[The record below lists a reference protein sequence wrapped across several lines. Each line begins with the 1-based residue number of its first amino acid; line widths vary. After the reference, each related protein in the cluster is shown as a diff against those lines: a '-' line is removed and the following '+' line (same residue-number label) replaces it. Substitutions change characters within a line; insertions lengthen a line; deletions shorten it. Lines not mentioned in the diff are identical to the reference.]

1 MIVYFAR
8 CGVKPTRTM
17 RGFKSPSV
25 ITAVIE
31 WLNKIDLKALTV
43 NLFILIIQLQLKKVD

>member
-8 CGVKPTRTM
+8 CEVKPTRTM
-17 RGFKSPSV
+17 RGLKSPSV

-43 NLFILIIQLQLKKVD
+43 NFIYTYNTITVKYI